1 LSWIPDLPDL
11 GESLA
16 LMAVF
21 VIVSAAVISAI
32 LGHNRKR
39 RSDDCEDPIRQHS
52 TGQSAGMSE
61 ESEDDDFE
69 DSDSD

>member
-1 LSWIPDLPDL
+1 MPDRPDL

-21 VIVSAAVISAI
+21 VIVSAAVLSGII
-32 LGHNRKR
+32 GRNRKP
-39 RSDDCEDPIRQHS
+39 RSDDCENPIRQHS

-61 ESEDDDFE
+61 ESDDDDFD